1 MSTQSLLQPLVE
13 THISNQPVNSS
24 PADPNSL
31 MDLPVP
37 NWITP
42 KRVLY
47 YGFNITESWLLK
59 YTETHWKENYPTCDI
74 KESNRL
80 YRVFAGLC
88 MIRRA
93 SGFRRIALKSARP
106 NDRAIAEDTFV
117 MNAEPERIVP
127 VLSMCSTFERSYYN
141 RPTKEQ
147 FDRLVEIVGKEPE
160 WWIQH
165 KPGDIF

>member
-1 MSTQSLLQPLVE
+1 M
-13 THISNQPVNSS
+13 
-24 PADPNSL
+24 NSL

-47 YGFNITESWLLK
+47 YGFNITENWLLK
-59 YTETHWKENYPTCDI
+59 FTETHWEEHFCGDI
-74 KESNRL
+74 EESDDADRM
-80 YRVFAGLC
+80 VCGLWI
-88 MIRRA
+88 IRRA

-117 MNAEPERIVP
+117 MNAEPEIIVP
-127 VLSMCSTFERSYYN
+127 ILSMCSTLERSYYK

-147 FDRLVEIVGKEPE
+147 FDRLVEIIGKEPE

-165 KPGDIF
+165 KTGDTL